1 MNKRNYYLLISVLLL
16 ISLIFIA
23 ARNRRQ
29 IKYKVKALVGYV
41 FAANRSGNY
50 LNSGSCPS
58 CPQLFYDNV
67 WTHELAYFN
76 DGIKPQNS
84 DNDLDKLSKSGK
96 LKKIET
102 TELFI
107 VTKAQYSRPYIL
119 PNGHRFIHDLSNNY
133 YKKCKT
139 NSIKYI
145 PFTISSVTRSHESV
159 NKLMK
164 NNGNA
169 IRNSAHLRGKTFD
182 ISYRAFNNN
191 VKQTKAFIEVL
202 NELKK
207 QKRCYVKFERNGCL
221 HITVI

>member
-1 MNKRNYYLLISVLLL
+1 
-16 ISLIFIA
+16 
-23 ARNRRQ
+23 
-29 IKYKVKALVGYV
+29 
-41 FAANRSGNY
+41 
-50 LNSGSCPS
+50 
-58 CPQLFYDNV
+58 LFYDNV
-67 WTHELAYFN
+67 LTHKLAYLN

-102 TELFI
+102 GKLFI
-107 VTKAQYSRPYIL
+107 VRKAPFSRPYIL
-119 PNGHRFIHDLSNNY
+119 PKGHTFIQDLSINY
-133 YKKCKT
+133 YNRCMT
-139 NSIKYI
+139 DSIKYI
-145 PFTISSVTRSHESV
+145 PFTISSLTRSKESV

-169 IRNSAHLRGKTFD
+169 IKNSAHLRGKTFD
-182 ISYRAFNNN
+182 ISYRAFNKNK
-191 VKQTKAFIEVL
+191 KQTKAFIEVL